1 MTRKQS
7 EVEAGLV
14 RKGFRET
21 DTHHRYFVYH
31 TEAGLKSRIRTKTSH
46 GGRDLDDWLLGQM
59 AKQCGVSRKDFLDL
73 VDCPLDQTAYE
84 GKVTDRL

>member
-21 DTHHRYFVYH
+21 ETHHRYFIHH
-31 TEAGLKSRIRTKTSH
+31 TEAGLKSKIRTKTSH
-46 GGRDLDDWLLGQM
+46 GGKELDDWLLAQM

-73 VDCPLDQTAYE
+73 VDCPLDQKGYE
-84 GKVTDRL
+84 AKVAGSL